1 MLQLE
6 SREHTAHNWKW
17 TRMKKNI
24 FFKFLK
30 AMRIEEPLLSE
41 AGKSWHESEHAT
53 ANLREIQKVSWI
65 RSKAEGIQMQDW
77 SQRHMT
83 EKAKLNKVLRLQG
96 EICNLF
102 ESRLEWQQLEKGR
115 HYSKIKTNKNRTGQ
129 L

>member
-1 MLQLE
+1 
-6 SREHTAHNWKW
+6 
-17 TRMKKNI
+17 
-24 FFKFLK
+24 
-30 AMRIEEPLLSE
+30 
-41 AGKSWHESEHAT
+41 
-53 ANLREIQKVSWI
+53 
-65 RSKAEGIQMQDW
+65 MQDW